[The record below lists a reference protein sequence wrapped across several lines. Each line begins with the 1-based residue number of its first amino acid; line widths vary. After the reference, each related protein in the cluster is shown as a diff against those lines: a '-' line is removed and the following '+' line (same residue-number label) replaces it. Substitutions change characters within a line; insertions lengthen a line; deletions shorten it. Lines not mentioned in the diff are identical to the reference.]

1 MVEAEESTHLS
12 AGQQDGE
19 PQVLLTGPDV
29 PPGPSRQLQE
39 GDGLVAGAFQR
50 RAPVWLGLIRAP
62 ETQERGGTVDQQ
74 RLVGER
80 PSRPEATPPLAVA
93 GRLHDPPEM
102 LVHRRVPRIIV
113 IVTEPGGLAFD
124 HDAESIARTPVW
136 NLVTD
141 HGRLDIALRPSGTE
155 GYDDLVRDAIHLEIL
170 GVEVDVASLADVVRS
185 KEAAGREKD
194 RLVLPVLRRIM
205 QEDTGRDGRE

>member
-1 MVEAEESTHLS
+1 MFGPEFR
-12 AGQQDGE
+12 
-19 PQVLLTGPDV
+19 PQRILEILAKHEVRYV
-29 PPGPSRQLQE
+29 
-39 GDGLVAGAFQR
+39 
-50 RAPVWLGLIRAP
+50 
-62 ETQERGGTVDQQ
+62 
-74 RLVGER
+74 LVGGF
-80 PSRPEATPPLAVA
+80 AAVIH
-93 GRLHDPPEM
+93 GSPYVTTDLD
-102 LVHRRVPRIIV
+102 VVPRPDRRNLENLSGALRELRARV
-113 IVTEPGGLAFD
+113 WTSTEPGGLAFD

-155 GYDDLVRDAIHLEIL
+155 GYDDLVRDAVHLEIL

-205 QEDTGRDGRE
+205 QEDTGRDGGE